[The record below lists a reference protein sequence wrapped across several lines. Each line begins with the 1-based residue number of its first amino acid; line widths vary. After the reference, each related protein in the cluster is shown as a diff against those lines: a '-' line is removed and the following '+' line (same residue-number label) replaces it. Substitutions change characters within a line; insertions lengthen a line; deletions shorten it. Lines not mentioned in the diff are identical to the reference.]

1 MIIIKNLNKN
11 YKKYLIS
18 LAIITTSIKI
28 FGYACIFLLFLP
40 LIYLKKNIIIH
51 KIIMSNKYN
60 KIVLSYFLLLS
71 LSSIRGAIAIN
82 DTRIILFW
90 IPLFICTI
98 SVYILNIELKN
109 NIDKYINLLYKS
121 SLIYFLYYFLMTIFS
136 FIYFRNEYDIQN
148 NLWIGSS
155 VAFGIS
161 SILIFTL
168 FIKWKDIN
176 FKIYSH
182 YSVVLILYNFF
193 ILLHESKV
201 GRLYFFTLTFFIILQ
216 NFEYKRIIN
225 GLLILVM
232 IITFYS
238 INSQLSSFVK
248 NNIYPS
254 DMPTFKASNI
264 KNELIVL
271 GKSFSNIHIKKE
283 SISGNQARIIELEVG
298 INHFKKLPLLDKFI
312 GTGWYSSRIK
322 IVPTRNEVLDSFK
335 DFDLPKEMIKKKNV
349 SLQGI
354 VGLLLDTGLIGL
366 FFTFTIYY
374 LFILRTFYS
383 FENYLT
389 KLFLITLA
397 FLNLL
402 VLFIGYPF
410 VSIVYLL
417 TFTPDGFLDFHSKN
431 NFSNVN

>member
-1 MIIIKNLNKN
+1 MITIENLNKN

-60 KIVLSYFLLLS
+60 KIVISYFLLLS
-71 LSSIRGAIAIN
+71 LSSVRGAIAIN
-82 DTRIILFW
+82 DIRIIVFW

-98 SVYILNIELKN
+98 SIYILNIDLKN

-121 SLIYFLYYFLMTIFS
+121 SLIYFLYYFLMTVFS
-136 FIYFRNEYDIQN
+136 LIYFRNEYEIQN
-148 NLWIGSS
+148 NLWLGSS

-161 SILIFTL
+161 SILLFTL
-168 FIKWKDIN
+168 FVKWKDIN

-193 ILLHESKV
+193 ILFHESRV
-201 GRLYFFTLTFFIILQ
+201 GRLYFFTLTLFIILQ
-216 NFEYKRIIN
+216 NFEYKRIVN

-238 INSQLSSFVK
+238 INSQVSSFVK

-254 DMPTFKASNI
+254 DLPNIKASNI
-264 KNELIVL
+264 KNELFGL
-271 GKSFSNIHIKKE
+271 GKSLSNIPIKRK
-283 SISGNQARIIELEVG
+283 SITGNQARIIELKTG
-298 INHFKKLPLLDKFI
+298 INHFQKLPLLDKFI

-322 IVPTRNEVLDSFK
+322 IVPTRNEVIDSFK
-335 DFDLPKEMIKKKNV
+335 DFDLPNEMVKKKNV
-349 SLQGI
+349 SLQGL
-354 VGLLLDTGLIGL
+354 VGLLLDTGLFGL
-366 FFTFTIYY
+366 FFTFTLYF
-374 LFILRTFYS
+374 LFILKTFYS

-389 KLFLITLA
+389 KSFLISLA
-397 FLNLL
+397 ILHLL
-402 VLFIGYPF
+402 VLFLGYPF
-410 VSIVYLL
+410 VSIIYLL
-417 TFTPDGFLDFHSKN
+417 TYTPDGILDFRSKN
-431 NFSNVN
+431 NYSNIN

>member
-1 MIIIKNLNKN
+1 
-11 YKKYLIS
+11 
-18 LAIITTSIKI
+18 
-28 FGYACIFLLFLP
+28 
-40 LIYLKKNIIIH
+40 
-51 KIIMSNKYN
+51 
-60 KIVLSYFLLLS
+60 
-71 LSSIRGAIAIN
+71 
-82 DTRIILFW
+82 
-90 IPLFICTI
+90 
-98 SVYILNIELKN
+98 
-109 NIDKYINLLYKS
+109 
-121 SLIYFLYYFLMTIFS
+121 MTIFS

-254 DMPTFKASNI
+254 DIPIFKASNI